1 MKHNTIWLTKSA
13 IDVSIHRKTDEYNYC
28 LRAVSLINWTTPSS
42 SLLDLGMI
50 DSNTIASPN
59 LPFRK
64 TSCFIWWF
72 HPAARL
78 AFQLS
83 RSNNQPQFWSTRL
96 TNFHNTQRHPS
107 KPFRPRCPQ
116 KKKQPDLCLE
126 KERQKY
132 TSWEEIFS
140 VSLSSCTVGLS
151 KKRLGEAWVYRRL
164 NEAPFRD
171 KTNVCLSSVTSQ
183 KTPILL
189 YL

>member
-116 KKKQPDLCLE
+116 KKKTTWL
-126 KERQKY
+126 
-132 TSWEEIFS
+132 
-140 VSLSSCTVGLS
+140 V
-151 KKRLGEAWVYRRL
+151 LGERRTKIHL
-164 NEAPFRD
+164 LRRD
-171 KTNVCLSSVTSQ
+171 LFCFSFE
-183 KTPILL
+183 L
-189 YL
+189 YGWFVKEETRGGLGLQAVERGTI